1 MTSTA
6 GAHELTARTLPVFF
20 GVLDLLVRA
29 GATTVAEAAFQDH
42 VWRPRLEPLV
52 GLARLRVVHCTV
64 AADLALRR
72 VQQRGRD
79 NPLRRAHTDFAALP
93 SERAFVR
100 VAMDAPSRRS
110 TLPTAT
116 GPASTR
122 SSPSSTAQ
130 PAPRDGTDGA

>member
-1 MTSTA
+1 VSPHPTLVIVSGPA
-6 GAHELTARTLPVFF
+6 GSGKTTLAHAI
-20 GVLDLLVRA
+20 A
-29 GATTVAEAAFQDH
+29 SAEAAFQDH